1 MAEEVQVVPWV
12 LHGLVELFWTMIHC
26 PFSWQKINFP
36 VLERNMYIHLYICI
50 CIYTFILIN
59 VSLHGKR
66 ANLSENSSNFM
77 KVKIISTG
85 GKATSQNEDF

>member
-12 LHGLVELFWTMIHC
+12 LHGLAELFWTMIHC

-36 VLERNMYIHLYICI
+36 VLERNISIYIK
-50 CIYTFILIN
+50 IN

-66 ANLSENSSNFM
+66 ANLSENSNCWWKS
-77 KVKIISTG
+77 
-85 GKATSQNEDF
+85 